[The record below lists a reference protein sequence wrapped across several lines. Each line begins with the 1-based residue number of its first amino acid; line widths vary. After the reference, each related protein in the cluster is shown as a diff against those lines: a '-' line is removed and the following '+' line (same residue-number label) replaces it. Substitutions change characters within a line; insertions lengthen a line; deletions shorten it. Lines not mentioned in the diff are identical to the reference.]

1 MTEPPAAPMQGS
13 PPRRLTRSADSRVG
27 GVAGGFAEYFEVDP
41 TLARLAAVVLLLVSF
56 GSVLLAYVV
65 LWVVLP
71 SADGDAALDQFAA
84 RHEMPSGLSNP
95 QWAGVDRNKWVIGA
109 IVAVLI
115 FSGVILDDW
124 VFGSVSIGGA
134 FLPILLI
141 GVGVLL
147 MTRRGGPPA
156 ATTSADPSARP
167 PPPPVASPS
176 EDQPPP
182 PSFSSDGGAPLVPYE
197 RPTGGVSPPAPAAA
211 PPKPP
216 GVITPVVLSA
226 MLASAG
232 VILLLDQTQI
242 IDASL
247 GLGGAVWLFLIGAGL
262 VVSAFRGRAPGLF
275 FIGVLVAI
283 GTLAAGIV
291 DPIIEH
297 GSADRRIVVTDIAD
311 LEDEYQLG
319 AGSLTVDL
327 SELDLNGQTRTVD
340 VGLAV
345 GELRVYLPDEANLVV
360 NLENTIGDLAWRD
373 FASGPEGTERFQN
386 EAGFRNEFDVSVAG
400 DPDGG
405 TLIIHI
411 HGGIGAVVVS
421 RVR

>member
-1 MTEPPAAPMQGS
+1 MTEPPAAPMQGP

-27 GVAGGFAEYFEVDP
+27 GVAAGFAEYFEVDP
-41 TLARLAAVVLLLVSF
+41 TLARLAAVVLLVVSF

-84 RHEMPSGLSNP
+84 RHQMPPGLTSP

-134 FLPILLI
+134 FLPVLLI

-156 ATTSADPSARP
+156 ATTSAHPSARP
-167 PPPPVASPS
+167 PPPAVASPP
-176 EDQPPP
+176 EDQPPS
-182 PSFSSDGGAPLVPYE
+182 PSFSADGGDPPVQYE
-197 RPTGGVSPPAPAAA
+197 RLTDGLPQPAA
-211 PPKPP
+211 PPKPH

-232 VILLLDQTQI
+232 VILLLDQTEI

-247 GLGGAVWLFLIGAGL
+247 GLGGAVWLFQIGTGL

-275 FIGVLVAI
+275 LVGVLVSI

-345 GELRVYLPDEANLVV
+345 GELRVYLPDEANLEV
-360 NLENTIGDLAWRD
+360 NLENTIGDLTWRD
-373 FASGPEGTERFQN
+373 FASGPGGTERSQN
-386 EAGFRNEFDVSVAG
+386 EAGIRNEFDVSVAG